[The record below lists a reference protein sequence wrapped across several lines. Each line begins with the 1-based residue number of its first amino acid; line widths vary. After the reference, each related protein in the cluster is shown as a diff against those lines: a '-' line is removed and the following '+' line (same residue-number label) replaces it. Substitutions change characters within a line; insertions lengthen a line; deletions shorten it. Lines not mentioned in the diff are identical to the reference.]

1 MGLVTSRG
9 TTSAPFA
16 FLWAFALLSHQV
28 GYEMVAAS
36 PLDAALTVSA
46 LAVMVLPEVPLLL
59 AVLAAVHG
67 ATVFQHL
74 PFVFHHWYF
83 SSLVS
88 LAIVLA
94 SVSAWVQ
101 SRSGSGARPLDPFW
115 AAFAPAGR
123 WSLVILYFISGFHKL
138 NTDFFDPEVSCAL
151 VLFEELG
158 ARLGGVAHPEELGP
172 LLMGATVAVEL
183 GLPTL
188 LVVPRLRRAGV
199 VLGVLF
205 HLTLA
210 LAGYPRFSAIGI
222 ALLALFLPAGLPA
235 VSPVLRAVA
244 VAVLL
249 PGVLFGS
256 LDGDALFLWATI
268 AIGAAVVEHA
278 STAGPGAQERRPA
291 EAKAAWAAQLASALV
306 LLSGINP
313 YIGLNTNLTFSM
325 YSNLRTEGGDSN
337 HLLVPVGAQIFSYQ
351 RDLVQVTRSSS
362 SRLDSLATR
371 GVVIP
376 AAELQALLSEE
387 VSRSSSP
394 VSVEYH
400 RGGVRYAVP
409 SAADDATLGLPLS
422 ALRTKLLRFRPIE
435 PLGPR
440 RCTA

>member
-1 MGLVTSRG
+1 
-9 TTSAPFA
+9 
-16 FLWAFALLSHQV
+16 
-28 GYEMVAAS
+28 
-36 PLDAALTVSA
+36 
-46 LAVMVLPEVPLLL
+46 
-59 AVLAAVHG
+59 
-67 ATVFQHL
+67 
-74 PFVFHHWYF
+74 
-83 SSLVS
+83 
-88 LAIVLA
+88 
-94 SVSAWVQ
+94 
-101 SRSGSGARPLDPFW
+101 
-115 AAFAPAGR
+115 
-123 WSLVILYFISGFHKL
+123 
-138 NTDFFDPEVSCAL
+138 
-151 VLFEELG
+151 
-158 ARLGGVAHPEELGP
+158 
-172 LLMGATVAVEL
+172 MGATVAVEL
-183 GLPTL
+183 GLPML

-222 ALLALFLPAGLPA
+222 ALLTLFLPAGLPA

-244 VAVLL
+244 VALLL

-268 AIGAAVVEHA
+268 AIAAAVVVQA
-278 STAGPGAQERRPA
+278 SKTGPGAPERRPA
-291 EAKAAWAAQLASALV
+291 GAKEAWAAHLASALV
-306 LLSGINP
+306 LLSGLNP

-325 YSNLRTEGGDSN
+325 YSNLRTERGDSN

-351 RDLVQVTRSSS
+351 RDVVQVTRSSS

-376 AAELQALLSEE
+376 VAELRALLSEE

-394 VSVEYH
+394 VSVDYV
-400 RGGVRYAVP
+400 RGAVRYAVP

-440 RCTA
+440 RCSA